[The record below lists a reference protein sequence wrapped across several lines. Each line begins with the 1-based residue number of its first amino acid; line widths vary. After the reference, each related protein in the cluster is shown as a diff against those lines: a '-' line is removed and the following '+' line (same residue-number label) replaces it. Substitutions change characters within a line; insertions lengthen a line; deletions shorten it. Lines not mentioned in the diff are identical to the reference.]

1 MSMSAV
7 GSLEYAQAR
16 LCARYGQR
24 PDELAWR
31 HIEHVRSFAGMLDV
45 ARTSA
50 LRVWMAGIGPTTTPH
65 EIEALLRGQ
74 WRALVAD
81 VARWMPDAWQAAV
94 AWCAVA
100 ADLPVVVHL
109 ARGGATL
116 PWMQDDPVL
125 RDLCERA
132 AAGFGTAPIGGPLA
146 PLAPAWADPGRIGS
160 LWRDEWRRRMPGR
173 HADAPRLV
181 DEFAHLM
188 HRHLG
193 AFRDPS
199 VRDGWPLRQTL
210 QARLVLL
217 FRRAML
223 DPAAAFLFL
232 ALAALD
238 LERLRGEL
246 LRRAAFPALT
256 PAS

>member
-1 MSMSAV
+1 MSAV
-7 GSLEYAQAR
+7 GSIEYAQAR
-16 LCARYGQR
+16 LSARYGQR

-31 HIEHVRSFAGMLDV
+31 RIEHVRSFAGVLDV

-50 LRVWMAGIGPTTTPH
+50 LRVYMAGIGPTSTAH

-74 WRALVAD
+74 WRGLVAD
-81 VARWMPDAWQAAV
+81 VARWMPEAWQAAV
-94 AWCAVA
+94 MWCAVA
-100 ADLPVVVHL
+100 ADLSVVVHL

-116 PWMQDDPVL
+116 PWMQNDLVF
-125 RDLCERA
+125 RDLCEGE
-132 AAGFGTAPIGGPLA
+132 AAGSGTAPIGGPLA
-146 PLAPAWADPGRIGS
+146 PLAAAWSEPGRIGN
-160 LWRDEWRRRMPGR
+160 LWRDEWRRRMPAR
-173 HADAPRLV
+173 HTDAPLLV
-181 DEFAHLM
+181 DLFAHVMNL
-188 HRHLG
+188 HLG